1 MSLLFKNCSLVEVMY
16 LLISFNKTKSFLW
29 NTKNTDRNGVN
40 SKTQTTHTQK
50 KVFRKGL
57 LVLVIPLP
65 FSEQPF
71 PLHFCQPL
79 SFYGKML
86 NPSFLRK
93 FWKLKLP
100 FSFFYQ
106 LLLLFGCVFVKCK
119 TLCNCFFFL
128 LFLLLVSAL
137 GRTDISCF
145 IYYCLG
151 ACEH

>member
-100 FSFFYQ
+100 FSFFTNCCFF
-106 LLLLFGCVFVKCK
+106 LVVFVWNAKCFAIA
-119 TLCNCFFFL
+119 FFFFSFSFSSVL
-128 LFLLLVSAL
+128 
-137 GRTDISCF
+137 
-145 IYYCLG
+145 
-151 ACEH
+151 